1 MAEDKQTGYT
11 LRVKLEKRKSPD
23 IISASRSETVYER
36 FRKRL
41 KKDPV
46 AYEAYKTTDA
56 EKQRKYRRSLIAD
69 KRKEYN
75 EKCKFRM
82 KKYRLKKN
90 RDGIVPNEKPSTRKQ
105 IEKKRQYWR
114 KKKQEQR
121 INMSLEQRQKGNRE
135 RRERYKNAKVK
146 LNFETPKA
154 KVAEKR
160 MPKSPEKFAA
170 MLQNALFNTTPKKKE
185 ACRKRGLVFSPK
197 SHEKNKTNARIVAE
211 LKLNLKELKK
221 NQTKRGRQE
230 YYLVTR
236 AILRKNAMEAKFKKE
251 LEIKW
256 KLWMNMSETE
266 LDEFKRSDAMK
277 MEVKQEIERFYLN
290 ESVQMPTKSTF
301 KLDSVNRIC
310 NDLKKPHLKIQG
322 KYECVEKTLCPKED
336 DESRFHKFECYQRNC
351 KTCGIAQL
359 QEHFSELNKSNN
371 QKPSYKWKRWQLGE
385 VGHGTKKVMRQV
397 LQEKSGTI
405 QELVLELL
413 TEVEFLSK
421 HLFVADWQLEES
433 AVFITPDL
441 IHDADAVNMFTTQM
455 NDHLKESIPFSHRV
469 QFSDGCAAQFK
480 SKRHFQHVSE
490 SKEPSMER
498 AFFGSRHGKSRC
510 DPLGGLV
517 KKQSETFVR
526 SRKGTIRDAKQMF
539 EFCEANLSLNSGG
552 KCEHK
557 KRVFFYNETIKRD
570 TENKKLKTLKG
581 THNVHNVRGVEIG
594 KVEARNLSCFCDA
607 CRKGLETASCKNSSY
622 VQDWEVHTI
631 SESSQDGKK
640 QVNKK
645 TSKGSKG
652 KTMCEDTQK
661 DAQPAKVN
669 IGKRRN
675 GKQSTDQ
682 KIQQHDLILGCKSFK
697 DLKILT
703 NGMNTEP
710 LQEREYRSFSDT
722 GKDVDK
728 SSINLLPSDI
738 PLQTC
743 EMYPATICG
752 DGNCLPRSASVLA
765 YGNEEKHTEMRDR
778 IVAELGKNEKHY
790 LDNRI
795 MKKGKH
801 TEGNEDV
808 TKVFAHVSPFYNG
821 QKLTKPAIKK
831 ICEREVL
838 EVRNNG
844 EWMDLWQIA
853 SLANILGCPVVSVC
867 PQYGTHTIRH
877 DMHRV
882 FYPFSDKLCE
892 DPVFIMWTNLKGDK
906 VPEELFSL
914 NHFTVLLPLNSK
926 TFNNNSL
933 LDLSYGTN
941 STDEK
946 SVVNNDNIL
955 NLISDMFEE
964 EINYQPS
971 EPMVADTDGSS
982 PARDLDVPVDVI
994 EDDGSQQT
1002 SMVDCGSDDPPSE
1015 PMVADTD
1022 GSSPARDLDV
1032 PVDDGSQQTSVVDFG
1047 SDDPPSEPIVADTY
1061 GSSPARDLDVPVDV
1075 KVDDGSQQTSMV
1087 DCGSDDPP
1095 SEPMVADTDGS
1106 SPARDL
1112 DVPVDVK
1119 VDDGSQQTSMVDFGS
1134 DDPPSEP
1141 MVADTDGSSPARD
1154 LDVPVDVKVDDG
1166 SQQTSVVDC
1175 GSADPPSGPIVT
1187 DTDGS
1192 SPARD
1197 LDVPVDVKV
1206 DDGSQQTSV
1215 VDFGSDDRPSEPLVA
1230 DTDGSSPARDLDVP
1244 VDVKVDDG
1252 SQQTSVVDCGSADP
1266 PSGPIVTDTDGSSL
1280 ARDLDVPV
1288 DVKVDDG
1295 SQQTR
1300 YQIGNYIIVQHG
1312 QSLIHAVVG
1321 VVENSLSTAH
1331 KYVWLNGPFAELPPR
1346 PPSPSYPTHPIAKSK
1361 MAKSKMAAPMAKSGK
1376 PLLLDYLLILTVLA
1390 YIAHVD
1396 RPTLSNS
1403 TSTVGTSFFSNA
1415 SRFTFAALRNLP
1427 ASKDILPYYRQ
1438 RYCLCTLLLLLSGDI
1453 QTNPGPTT
1461 RQVTTLNFLTTDR
1474 SHNGTAPGA
1483 AQNCHPSGPL
1493 VSEKP
1498 VGYHLEAG
1506 KEGPGASLHADAHL
1520 PVAHRL
1526 PDPVLN
1532 SRLKVI
1538 AGRASLGGD

>member
-1 MAEDKQTGYT
+1 
-11 LRVKLEKRKSPD
+11 
-23 IISASRSETVYER
+23 
-36 FRKRL
+36 
-41 KKDPV
+41 
-46 AYEAYKTTDA
+46 
-56 EKQRKYRRSLIAD
+56 
-69 KRKEYN
+69 
-75 EKCKFRM
+75 
-82 KKYRLKKN
+82 
-90 RDGIVPNEKPSTRKQ
+90 
-105 IEKKRQYWR
+105 
-114 KKKQEQR
+114 
-121 INMSLEQRQKGNRE
+121 
-135 RRERYKNAKVK
+135 
-146 LNFETPKA
+146 
-154 KVAEKR
+154 
-160 MPKSPEKFAA
+160 
-170 MLQNALFNTTPKKKE
+170 
-185 ACRKRGLVFSPK
+185 
-197 SHEKNKTNARIVAE
+197 
-211 LKLNLKELKK
+211 
-221 NQTKRGRQE
+221 
-230 YYLVTR
+230 
-236 AILRKNAMEAKFKKE
+236 
-251 LEIKW
+251 
-256 KLWMNMSETE
+256 
-266 LDEFKRSDAMK
+266 
-277 MEVKQEIERFYLN
+277 
-290 ESVQMPTKSTF
+290 
-301 KLDSVNRIC
+301 
-310 NDLKKPHLKIQG
+310 
-322 KYECVEKTLCPKED
+322 
-336 DESRFHKFECYQRNC
+336 
-351 KTCGIAQL
+351 
-359 QEHFSELNKSNN
+359 
-371 QKPSYKWKRWQLGE
+371 
-385 VGHGTKKVMRQV
+385 
-397 LQEKSGTI
+397 
-405 QELVLELL
+405 
-413 TEVEFLSK
+413 
-421 HLFVADWQLEES
+421 
-433 AVFITPDL
+433 
-441 IHDADAVNMFTTQM
+441 M
-455 NDHLKESIPFSHRV
+455 NDHLKESIPFSHHV

-631 SESSQDGKK
+631 SERSQDGKK

-722 GKDVDK
+722 
-728 SSINLLPSDI
+728 
-738 PLQTC
+738 
-743 EMYPATICG
+743 
-752 DGNCLPRSASVLA
+752 
-765 YGNEEKHTEMRDR
+765 
-778 IVAELGKNEKHY
+778 
-790 LDNRI
+790 
-795 MKKGKH
+795 
-801 TEGNEDV
+801 
-808 TKVFAHVSPFYNG
+808 
-821 QKLTKPAIKK
+821 
-831 ICEREVL
+831 
-838 EVRNNG
+838 
-844 EWMDLWQIA
+844 
-853 SLANILGCPVVSVC
+853 
-867 PQYGTHTIRH
+867 
-877 DMHRV
+877 
-882 FYPFSDKLCE
+882 
-892 DPVFIMWTNLKGDK
+892 
-906 VPEELFSL
+906 
-914 NHFTVLLPLNSK
+914 
-926 TFNNNSL
+926 
-933 LDLSYGTN
+933 
-941 STDEK
+941 
-946 SVVNNDNIL
+946 
-955 NLISDMFEE
+955 E
-964 EINYQPS
+964 EINDQPS

-1166 SQQTSVVDC
+1166 SQQTSVVD
-1175 GSADPPSGPIVT
+1175 
-1187 DTDGS
+1187 
-1192 SPARD
+1192 
-1197 LDVPVDVKV
+1197 
-1206 DDGSQQTSV
+1206 
-1215 VDFGSDDRPSEPLVA
+1215 FGSDDRPSEPLVA

-1312 QSLIHAVVG
+1312 QSLIHAV
-1321 VVENSLSTAH
+1321 
-1331 KYVWLNGPFAELPPR
+1331 
-1346 PPSPSYPTHPIAKSK
+1346 
-1361 MAKSKMAAPMAKSGK
+1361 
-1376 PLLLDYLLILTVLA
+1376 
-1390 YIAHVD
+1390 
-1396 RPTLSNS
+1396 
-1403 TSTVGTSFFSNA
+1403 
-1415 SRFTFAALRNLP
+1415 
-1427 ASKDILPYYRQ
+1427 
-1438 RYCLCTLLLLLSGDI
+1438 
-1453 QTNPGPTT
+1453 TT